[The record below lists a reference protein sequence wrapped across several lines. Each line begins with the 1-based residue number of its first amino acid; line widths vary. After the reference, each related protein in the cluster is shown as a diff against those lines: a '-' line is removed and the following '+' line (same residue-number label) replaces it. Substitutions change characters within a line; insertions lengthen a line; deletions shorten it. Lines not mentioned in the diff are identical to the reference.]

1 MWCDNNLTNNL
12 INGEAYRGERVRRG
26 QTAGAAWTDGRTAG
40 SLLRDGDHGLPS
52 RTAGSLLRGRA
63 RARGPRA
70 AWGDVGLDGAGVGLG
85 RRAVARGAA
94 CRGLAAG
101 GVGLGGVAGAA
112 GRRVARR
119 RRGRAAARACS
130 AGGVRLAGG
139 AGVWRRGRALRAA
152 RRRAGVWRRGSAA
165 ARACGDGGELCGQR
179 AVCGSPAARACSAGG
194 VRRRVDWKRLKRP
207 RESRATM

>member
-12 INGEAYRGERVRRG
+12 INGEAYRGKRVRRG
-26 QTAGAAWTDGRTAG
+26 QTAGAAWTDGRTTD

-112 GRRVARR
+112 GAWGSAAF
-119 RRGRAAARACS
+119 RGLAAWACS

-139 AGVWRRGRALRAA
+139 ADVWRRGRALRAA
-152 RRRAGVWRRGSAA
+152 RRRAGVWRRGGAA
-165 ARACGDGGELCGQR
+165 ARACGDGGELCGLR
-179 AVCGSPAARACSAGG
+179 AACGSPAAQACSAGD
-194 VRRRVDWKRLKRP
+194 VRRVDWKRLKRP